1 MKLSGQEGNQEGNT
15 AEIEPR
21 TGDTSGNGSSF
32 AAASESESLAIERS
46 DSEKPRTSEGSPGS
60 PAPRATGPRTP
71 GGKQRSRRNALKH
84 GIFSGSV
91 LLKGESRAEY
101 NSLFDGLVE
110 TFVAEGKLGEV
121 LVEKLATDFW
131 RHRRLLQ
138 AEVAE
143 IRKGVDF
150 LQSEQQTR
158 DQREVQEI
166 DRSLSLNC
174 QYGLI
179 SKIDNPLILKRC
191 LVLLDGLRAL
201 FAQKGFTKIDPAIL
215 KDLYG
220 DGVGGSEEYNL
231 YMVYRFWL
239 IVFEISE
246 DKRLAHGFESPE
258 QCKAK
263 VLRAIDKEIRRLK
276 KYQKAQTAM
285 ESERLKVEALRR
297 AVPESP
303 ALDRLLR
310 YQVNLERSID
320 RTLTQLERL
329 QRMRLGHPVLPPIN
343 LNVSSS

>member
-1 MKLSGQEGNQEGNT
+1 MKLSGQEGNT
-15 AEIEPR
+15 VEIGR
-21 TGDTSGNGSSF
+21 VMGDTSGDGSDFATASGSESSAVEGFDSGEPGSS
-32 AAASESESLAIERS
+32 ERNHSLPTR
-46 DSEKPRTSEGSPGS
+46 
-60 PAPRATGPRTP
+60 RATGPRTP
-71 GGKQRSRRNALKH
+71 EGKQRSKRNALKH

-110 TFVAEGKLGEV
+110 TFVPEGKLEEV

-131 RHRRLLQ
+131 RRRRLLQ
-138 AEVAE
+138 SEVAE

-158 DQREVQEI
+158 DHQELQEI
-166 DRSLSLNC
+166 ERPSALSFEGGLMSRIDNTYILNSCLDLLAGLREQFSEKGFSENDTPILRNIYGDIYGKTRSYNLFLC
-174 QYGLI
+174 YGFWFGI
-179 SKIDNPLILKRC
+179 SKI
-191 LVLLDGLRAL
+191 
-201 FAQKGFTKIDPAIL
+201 FEEKGMGQG
-215 KDLYG
+215 Y
-220 DGVGGSEEYNL
+220 S
-231 YMVYRFWL
+231 
-239 IVFEISE
+239 
-246 DKRLAHGFESPE
+246 SPE
-258 QCKAK
+258 QCKAN
-263 VLRAIDKEIRRLK
+263 VLKAIDKEIRRLK
-276 KYQKAQTAM
+276 KLRKARTAM

-310 YQVNLERSID
+310 YEVNLERSID